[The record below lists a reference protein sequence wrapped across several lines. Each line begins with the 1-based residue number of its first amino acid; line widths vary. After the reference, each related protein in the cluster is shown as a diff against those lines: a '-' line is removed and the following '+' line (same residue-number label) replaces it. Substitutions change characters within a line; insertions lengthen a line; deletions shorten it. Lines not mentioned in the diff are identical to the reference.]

1 MKRPITECSDFE
13 DFVGRSERV
22 YDCTRR
28 ATTDQKLIKH
38 AFASGLTL
46 RIEVYVISGPDTPL
60 TYEAP
65 ADVPIQPGSLVKVPL
80 GKRQLIGIVIRIL
93 NQDEVVPFKLRS
105 IEEVLYP
112 YPILTPDLL
121 QLIPWIRSYYAA
133 SMEATLSTFVPLALK
148 DPVQDKKVAYVELLS
163 HEAVKLST
171 KQLVLLEALKGNPRI
186 LKSDLLS
193 QTNTSD
199 ATLQLLVKKG
209 LAKIT
214 YENVSREAYEDTLM
228 LEEMAVAATEAP
240 VLNTEQSEAV
250 SSITESLEDQKF
262 AVHLLHGVTGSGKT
276 EVYMAAAKAALDAG
290 KSVLFL
296 VPEVALTP
304 QTVGRLRA
312 RFGERVLVWHNQL
325 SAGERKDAWLLM
337 AQGKSRL
344 VVCARS
350 AIFAPMKDLK
360 LIIVDEEHDTA
371 YKQEDTPR
379 YHGRD
384 VAVYRAKLND
394 AICILGS
401 ATPSLES
408 LYNVTR
414 KRYKINYLKQR
425 IDDRVLPP
433 MHIVDMKLENN
444 NGKGIPLISRFLYEK
459 LLDRLEKKEQAILF
473 LNRRGFANK
482 VQCPDCG
489 HVVECPHCTVTLTY
503 HRTNEAL
510 RCHLCDYTRPWMN
523 SCPKC
528 QSKQLHQK
536 RAGTQRIEDLL
547 PKLFPSIRIARID
560 ADLLQ
565 QKNAF
570 REILSQFR
578 KGKIDVLIGTQM
590 IAKGLDF
597 PNVTLVGL
605 LEADLSLH
613 MPDFRAAERT
623 FQLLVQVAGR
633 AGRGERAGEVIVQT
647 FDPASTPI
655 QFARKANFE
664 GFYEHELQERE
675 RFQYPPFRHLIR
687 HLMRSK
693 DLNELAHTAEKWAIF
708 LRKNLSLELE
718 IKGPAPAFREKMQDY
733 FRYHLW
739 YFTPTPTKI
748 VQEIER
754 LRATFPWPK
763 NVIEV
768 LDVDSYSG

>member
-1 MKRPITECSDFE
+1 M
-13 DFVGRSERV
+13 
-22 YDCTRR
+22 
-28 ATTDQKLIKH
+28 
-38 AFASGLTL
+38 

-60 TYEAP
+60 TYQAP
-65 ADVPIQPGSLVKVPL
+65 PDAPIAPGSLVKVPL
-80 GKRQLIGIVIRIL
+80 GKRKLIAIVIRIL
-93 NQDEVVPFKLRS
+93 ESNEVVPFKLRL

-112 YPILTPDLL
+112 YPILTNDLIK
-121 QLIPWIRSYYAA
+121 LIPWIRSYYAA
-133 SMEATLSTFVPLALK
+133 SMESTLSTFVPLALK
-148 DPVQDKKVAYVELLS
+148 DPVQDKKVAYVELIP
-163 HEAVKLST
+163 HENLKLPP
-171 KQLVLLEALKGNPRI
+171 KQLILLEALKNTPRI

-199 ATLQLLVKKG
+199 ATLKLLVKKG

-214 YENVSREAYEDTLM
+214 HENISREAYEDTLM
-228 LEEMAVAATEAP
+228 LEEMAVATTEAP
-240 VLNTEQSEAV
+240 VLNAEQTEAV
-250 SSITESLEDQKF
+250 SSITQSLEDQQF

-276 EVYMAAAKAALDAG
+276 EVYMAAAKSALDQG

-337 AQGKSRL
+337 AQGKARL
-344 VVCARS
+344 VVGARS
-350 AIFAPMKDLK
+350 AIFAPLKELK

-384 VAVYRAKLND
+384 VAVYRAKLNH
-394 AICILGS
+394 AVCILGS

-425 IDDRVLPP
+425 IDDRILPP
-433 MHIVDMKLENN
+433 MHIIDMKLEDTK
-444 NGKGIPLISRFLYEK
+444 GKGIPLISRFLYEK

-482 VQCPDCG
+482 VQCPSCG
-489 HVVECPHCTVTLTY
+489 YVAECPHCTVTLTY

-510 RCHLCDYTRPWMN
+510 RCHLCDYNRPWMN
-523 SCPKC
+523 TCPKC
-528 QSKQLHQK
+528 HSKELHQK

-633 AGRGERAGEVIVQT
+633 AGRGERAGEVVVQT
-647 FDPASTPI
+647 FDPANTPI

-687 HLMRSK
+687 HLIRSK
-693 DLNELAHTAEKWAIF
+693 DLNALTQTAEKWALF
-708 LRKNLSLELE
+708 LRNHLSLELE
-718 IKGPAPAFREKMQDY
+718 IKGPAPAFREKLQDY

-739 YFTPTPTKI
+739 YFTPTPTKM

-754 LRATFPWPK
+754 IRSLFPWPK